1 MKDLTVFHT
10 TYREL
15 LQQGRTWAESF
26 CEATEAQDLFDK
38 YIAEQIEASRLQPV
52 DAKTGVQGFT
62 EALKEDTGG
71 ITETI
76 TVPLSTFDADQAES
90 FYWKPVSEFSE
101 GDALRDSQGYVLTLN
116 KAGTLYFYNNLYDL
130 PPSTKYLAR
139 KPEAFA
145 PCWDWVKREDVSYNC
160 WITSIPTLFVMDE
173 DMKNKNNRFYF
184 EYKGDVSNLFQT
196 LEAAQIE
203 AERYYRLYIEPTLT
217 K

>member
-139 KPEAFA
+139 KPKALV
-145 PCWDWVKREDVSYNC
+145 PCWEWVTYSHGYKNDTCEDIRIGISSCGIFFKYGAVISTYYP
-160 WITSIPTLFVMDE
+160 TIPT
-173 DMKNKNNRFYF
+173 
-184 EYKGDVSNLFQT
+184 
-196 LEAAQIE
+196 AQLE
-203 AERYYRLYIEPTLT
+203 AERYYRLYVEPNL
-217 K
+217 KK